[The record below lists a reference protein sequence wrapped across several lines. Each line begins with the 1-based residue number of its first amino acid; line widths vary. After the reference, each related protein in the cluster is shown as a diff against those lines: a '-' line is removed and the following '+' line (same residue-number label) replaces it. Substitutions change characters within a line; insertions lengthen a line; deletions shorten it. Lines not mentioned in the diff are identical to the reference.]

1 MRQGVTVLANAASW
15 AACVLT
21 HVKRNSAPCVSPKR
35 CRVPGG
41 FDSCWVARGEFAEQE
56 GCSKVVPRIE
66 AALDCSVLCVS
77 EPREACVAI
86 YFNQG
91 RKECRLILFT
101 DATVDMGDARGWR
114 KFALIK

>member
-1 MRQGVTVLANAASW
+1 MCQPKALPTSAARTAEFRPASIP
-15 AACVLT
+15 AGLPAE
-21 HVKRNSAPCVSPKR
+21 
-35 CRVPGG
+35 
-41 FDSCWVARGEFAEQE
+41 EFAEQ
-56 GCSKVVPRIE
+56 E

-91 RKECRLILFT
+91 RKECRLLLFT

-114 KFALIK
+114 KLALIK